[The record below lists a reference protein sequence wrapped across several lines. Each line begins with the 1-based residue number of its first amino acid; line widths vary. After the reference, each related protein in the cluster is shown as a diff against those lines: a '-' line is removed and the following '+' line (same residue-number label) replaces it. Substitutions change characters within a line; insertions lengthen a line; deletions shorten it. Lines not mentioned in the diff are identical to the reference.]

1 MSKWTPERIRK
12 FRETLG
18 LYQKEL
24 AKILGVTEVYVNY
37 LENGKRKPSKT
48 LEQLLDC
55 LERENQSLRDANK
68 NKTEKQNK
76 KRKGVSKSELHN
88 QKKRKKGN

>member
-24 AKILGVTEVYVNY
+24 AKILGVTEIYINY
-37 LENGKRKPSKT
+37 LEKGKRKPSKT

-55 LERENQSLRDANK
+55 LEREHQGLRSK
-68 NKTEKQNK
+68 SKEQTK
-76 KRKGVSKSELHN
+76 KRKGVSKSEPHL
-88 QKKRKKGN
+88 KKKTKKGD

>member
-1 MSKWTPERIRK
+1 MSKWTPERIKK
-12 FRETLG
+12 FREALG

-24 AKILGVTEVYVNY
+24 AKILGVSETYVNY

-55 LERENQSLRDANK
+55 LEREHQGLRSM
-68 NKTEKQNK
+68 TERQIK
-76 KRKGVSKSELHN
+76 KRKGVSKSEPHLKKKT
-88 QKKRKKGN
+88 KKRD